1 MDLVS
6 FRGGTVSFDLVRT
19 VDMSLAA
26 ARALLSNVEKES
38 RLRGAALA
46 ATVVDRGGNPVASMR
61 MDGAQLGALSLATD
75 KAITAASFGHPSG
88 AWATSSTPGESDWG
102 LAGTLGGRA
111 IVFPGGVPV
120 FADHDLVGA
129 LGVSGAA
136 ADVDE
141 QCAEAAVAAIGFS
154 SVAT

>member
-1 MDLVS
+1 MDLVPT
-6 FRGGTVSFDLVRT
+6 GGDTVSIDLVRT
-19 VDMSLAA
+19 RDMSLAA
-26 ARALLSNVEKES
+26 ARALLASVEKES
-38 RLRGAALA
+38 RLRGVALA

-88 AWATSSTPGESDWG
+88 AWASSSVPGESDWG

-120 FADHDLVGA
+120 FADQDLVGA

-141 QCAEAAVAAIGFS
+141 QCAETAVAANGLR